1 MIETMD
7 QFERAEEAI
16 TKMKRFL
23 LAARRAHSAEAYET
37 LAAPIL
43 RELQERER
51 DVLIDLSQASRVAG
65 PQPVVSG
72 SWLAA
77 CWHCCLPIDH

>member
-1 MIETMD
+1 MIDTLE

-23 LAARRAHSAEAYET
+23 LVARRTHTPEAYVA

-51 DVLIDLSQASRVAG
+51 DILAYLSCSPEVATSLEG
-65 PQPVVSG
+65 
-72 SWLAA
+72 
-77 CWHCCLPIDH
+77 

>member
-1 MIETMD
+1 MIETVE

-23 LAARRAHSAEAYET
+23 LAARRTHTPEAYAA
-37 LAAPIL
+37 LSAPIL

-51 DVLIDLSQASRVAG
+51 DVLLYLSQL
-65 PQPVVSG
+65 PVVPTE
-72 SWLAA
+72 A
-77 CWHCCLPIDH
+77 DHPKNV

>member
-1 MIETMD
+1 MIETME

-23 LAARRAHSAEAYET
+23 LVARRTHGAEAYEA

-51 DVLIDLSQASRVAG
+51 DVLIYLSQAPAEARS
-65 PQPVVSG
+65 
-72 SWLAA
+72 
-77 CWHCCLPIDH
+77 

>member
-1 MIETMD
+1 MIDTLE

-16 TKMKRFL
+16 AKMKRFL
-23 LAARRAHSAEAYET
+23 LVARRTHTPEAYVA

-51 DVLIDLSQASRVAG
+51 DILSYLSRSPEVATSLEG
-65 PQPVVSG
+65 
-72 SWLAA
+72 
-77 CWHCCLPIDH
+77 